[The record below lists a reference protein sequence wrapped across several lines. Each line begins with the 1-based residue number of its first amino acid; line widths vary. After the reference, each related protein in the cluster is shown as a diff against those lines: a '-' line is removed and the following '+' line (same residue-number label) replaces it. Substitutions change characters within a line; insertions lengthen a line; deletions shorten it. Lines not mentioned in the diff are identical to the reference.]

1 MKSCRCSS
9 CHPSCEAIEQFL
21 LAVETPEETAARKK
35 RVAEVCAKVGA
46 FATAVKAHTERLII
60 AALME
65 ANDGEQRKDR

>member
-46 FATAVKAHTERLII
+46 FATAVKSTY
-60 AALME
+60 
-65 ANDGEQRKDR
+65 